1 MSDSVVFSRRDFL
14 KLVGVG
20 VAGAAAGCGKPP
32 AEKLV
37 PYLVAPEDILPGVP
51 YYYASTCR
59 ECPVGCG
66 LVAKSREGRTIIVV
80 THDEQTASYAARELQ
95 IRDGLIA
102 SDRALA
108 GRPT

>member
-37 PYLVAPEDILPGVP
+37 PYLIAPEDILPGVP
-51 YYYASTCR
+51 YYFASTCR

-66 LVAKSREGRTIIVV
+66 LVAKTREGRAIKL
-80 THDEQTASYAARELQ
+80 EQRTKAESDLAVAAAS
-95 IRDGLIA
+95 IFFSKSCTG
-102 SDRALA
+102 
-108 GRPT
+108 G